1 MQNLKEGDIAMD
13 YLYLE
18 MGEDGVFDIP
28 KENCL
33 IKNEVVFFKIPLK
46 VNRSDWVCAI
56 KKRLCILT
64 RDDEN
69 GDCLVYAVSLNTT
82 ESSYSALDKAFDEK
96 NYREKDC
103 NMTYGLSPR
112 SLLVW

>member
-1 MQNLKEGDIAMD
+1 MVMD

-33 IKNEVVFFKIPLK
+33 IEDEVVFFKIPLK
-46 VNRSDWVCAI
+46 VSGSDWACFI
-56 KKRLCILT
+56 EKRLCILT

-69 GDCLVYAVSLNTT
+69 GDCLVYAISLTT
-82 ESSYSALDKAFDEK
+82 ADSSCSALDKAFDEG
-96 NYREKDC
+96 NYREKGC
-103 NMTYGLSPR
+103 TMTYGLSPR
-112 SLLVW
+112 PLLVW